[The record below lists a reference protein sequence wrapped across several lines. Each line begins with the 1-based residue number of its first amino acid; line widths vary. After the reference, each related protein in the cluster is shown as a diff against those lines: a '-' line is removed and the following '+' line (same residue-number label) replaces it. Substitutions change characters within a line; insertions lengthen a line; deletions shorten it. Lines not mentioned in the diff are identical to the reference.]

1 MENNIEPKEV
11 INYNIYLNIIY
22 KNLNYNGLVEILFI
36 TKLASDYI
44 EVDAYDIEINKVF
57 INNVIVDYFI
67 NKSTHKLKIYNRF
80 GINSKYK
87 IQILFSNNFSSNQEG
102 FMEYKYKGI
111 EYFYTD
117 PQPDEIVKIIPC
129 FENPKYKATMNLIVR
144 LDKEVD
150 CLSNTYPKLI
160 KVYDNNKIITFNE
173 IPKMSTYL
181 ISLAVGKF
189 IKYFDKPFI
198 SLKNKEHNIY
208 SIIKKSDEFISI
220 FKKYIITCMN
230 YYEEYFEREYPLDK
244 LDIVL
249 LPSLIPGGIE
259 NIGLI
264 FMKDLYFNCNI
275 STLSI
280 LCRILYHEIVHQWIG
295 NLVTLSSWN
304 YVWLNESLT
313 NWITWKGLFKTQN
326 YELYQYNYLKTEY
339 FNAQYYDSMLNT
351 SIIYIKDKKVK
362 SENIFTHL
370 IYNKGSLI
378 FKYVNSL
385 MEDAE
390 FRKLIVNY
398 INKHE
403 FGSVN
408 PEDLIE
414 EFKKYEQKL
423 PLSQILIEQLS
434 SYGFPFI
441 DVTCIKQDKISEILI
456 KKSRFINSSD
466 ISRSYNIPIYIKI
479 VYINNSNNKI
489 TELLKIKSETL
500 KIKINSNSFYLNPCN
515 DLLCVIRYNNYD
527 PIKEMNEFE
536 IIKYLN
542 DLYILMLGNY
552 ITFIE
557 YYNKI
562 VQYIKYFILI
572 QNSYLI
578 LKEIIIQILKLLEI
592 FYYNNKYNYIKEK
605 FEFIIPILDDK
616 IKLYIMNDYN
626 YKEEFLNNI
635 FILITIYYPIPKYI
649 KLLKKLFEKNNKII
663 TSSYINIIYN
673 YPDEYFKV
681 LNLFNNYEIDPINIV
696 NTFEFINYEQY
707 KYFKN
712 NYIKQMDKTILRN
725 VYDKLSKN
733 KILQPEI
740 VKYLLSEDFYLFI
753 NNKKNYFEI
762 LFRVTANIFDSK
774 LLNEIDY
781 DLNHKYLNS
790 DLLIWKDIID
800 IINYN
805 KFINNWIKN
814 LYKN

>member
-1 MENNIEPKEV
+1 
-11 INYNIYLNIIY
+11 
-22 KNLNYNGLVEILFI
+22 
-36 TKLASDYI
+36 
-44 EVDAYDIEINKVF
+44 
-57 INNVIVDYFI
+57 
-67 NKSTHKLKIYNRF
+67 
-80 GINSKYK
+80 
-87 IQILFSNNFSSNQEG
+87 
-102 FMEYKYKGI
+102 
-111 EYFYTD
+111 
-117 PQPDEIVKIIPC
+117 
-129 FENPKYKATMNLIVR
+129 
-144 LDKEVD
+144 
-150 CLSNTYPKLI
+150 
-160 KVYDNNKIITFNE
+160 
-173 IPKMSTYL
+173 
-181 ISLAVGKF
+181 
-189 IKYFDKPFI
+189 
-198 SLKNKEHNIY
+198 
-208 SIIKKSDEFISI
+208 
-220 FKKYIITCMN
+220 
-230 YYEEYFEREYPLDK
+230 
-244 LDIVL
+244 
-249 LPSLIPGGIE
+249 
-259 NIGLI
+259 
-264 FMKDLYFNCNI
+264 
-275 STLSI
+275 
-280 LCRILYHEIVHQWIG
+280 
-295 NLVTLSSWN
+295 
-304 YVWLNESLT
+304 
-313 NWITWKGLFKTQN
+313 
-326 YELYQYNYLKTEY
+326 
-339 FNAQYYDSMLNT
+339 
-351 SIIYIKDKKVK
+351 
-362 SENIFTHL
+362 
-370 IYNKGSLI
+370 
-378 FKYVNSL
+378 
-385 MEDAE
+385 
-390 FRKLIVNY
+390 
-398 INKHE
+398 
-403 FGSVN
+403 
-408 PEDLIE
+408 
-414 EFKKYEQKL
+414 
-423 PLSQILIEQLS
+423 
-434 SYGFPFI
+434 
-441 DVTCIKQDKISEILI
+441 
-456 KKSRFINSSD
+456 
-466 ISRSYNIPIYIKI
+466 
-479 VYINNSNNKI
+479 
-489 TELLKIKSETL
+489 
-500 KIKINSNSFYLNPCN
+500 
-515 DLLCVIRYNNYD
+515 
-527 PIKEMNEFE
+527 
-536 IIKYLN
+536 
-542 DLYILMLGNY
+542 MLGNY

-696 NTFEFINYEQY
+696 NTFEFINYKQY